1 MIGFTEQEIQEQDTI
16 RRMVV
21 LSRVVG
27 SSTGSRRNRAM
38 GKLRRL
44 SATVPA
50 DVLVCAIG
58 VGLSREVRNG

>member
-1 MIGFTEQEIQEQDTI
+1 MIGFTEQEIQERDAI

-44 SATVPA
+44 SQAVPA
-50 DVLVCAIG
+50 DVVIGAIG
-58 VGLSREVRNG
+58 IALSREVSNG